1 MGIILYGEQKKYD
14 IGAIAIINQKGE
26 STGII
31 NPRNILLGL
40 LEDCNLEEGASKE
53 GIANIALNPD
63 IHVR

>member
-40 LEDCNLEEGASKE
+40 LED
-53 GIANIALNPD
+53 
-63 IHVR
+63 